1 MNVTDCSLSKMN
13 IADLP
18 DDSDT
23 SDEDYVPGSKPE
35 EVVSEVESD
44 GDPEDPLSDSESAN
58 KGTKRRKRKHGT
70 KKKMKSEVQP
80 SELLK

>member
-1 MNVTDCSLSKMN
+1 MN

-23 SDEDYVPGSKPE
+23 SDEDYVPGGKPE

-44 GDPEDPLSDSESAN
+44 GDPEEPLSDTDDLDTR
-58 KGTKRRKRKHGT
+58 TKKRKKKTGKS
-70 KKKMKSEVQP
+70 KKKQKTDLNISGTYY
-80 SELLK
+80 